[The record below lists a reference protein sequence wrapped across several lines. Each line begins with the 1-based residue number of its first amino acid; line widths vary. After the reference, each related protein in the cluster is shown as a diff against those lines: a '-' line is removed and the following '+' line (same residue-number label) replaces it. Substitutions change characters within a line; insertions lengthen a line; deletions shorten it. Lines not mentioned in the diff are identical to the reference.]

1 MEHAFARK
9 PKQTRSQQSFDR
21 MLDAA
26 TKILEEDGL
35 AALTLSEVSRRSK
48 VSIGSIYCR
57 VDGKEDLMRA
67 VQARA
72 LAQMDREF
80 ALLLTRVRRRALPLR
95 ELVPTMVRELGNFLR
110 RHSRLLSAFMQQAS
124 TDPVIQATGARSW
137 QQTAL
142 DFKLIILERRDEFGH
157 PDPEHAAEMCFLIVY
172 GCLARFL
179 GFNSLDSEA
188 QGLPTNWNELIDD
201 LGLMMLGFLA
211 LDLKSATRAPGR
223 KA

>member
-9 PKQTRSQQSFDR
+9 PKQTRSRQSFDR

-26 TKILEEDGL
+26 TQIIAEGGL
-35 AALTLSEVSRRSK
+35 SALTLAEVSRRSK

-57 VDGKEDLMRA
+57 VDGKEDLLRA

-72 LAQMDREF
+72 LAQMDHEF

-95 ELVPTMVRELGNFLR
+95 ELVPTMVRELASFLR
-110 RHSRLLSAFMQQAS
+110 RHSQLLSAFMQQAAS
-124 TDPVIQATGARSW
+124 DETVRATGAKSW
-137 QQTAL
+137 AQTAL
-142 DFKLIILERRDEFGH
+142 DFKLMILERRDEFGH
-157 PDPEHAAEMCFLIVY
+157 PNPEHAADMCFVVVY

-179 GFNSLDSEA
+179 GFNSIGTA
-188 QGLPTNWNELIDD
+188 QGTQANWNELIDD

-211 LDLKSATRAPGR
+211 LDLKSATKQASR

>member
-1 MEHAFARK
+1 METAFARK
-9 PKQTRSQQSFDR
+9 PKQNRSQQSFDR

-26 TKILEEDGL
+26 TQILEEGGL
-35 AALTLSEVSRRSK
+35 SALTLSEVSRRSK

-57 VDGKEDLMRA
+57 VDGKEDLLRA

-72 LAQMDREF
+72 LTQMDREF
-80 ALLLTRVRRRALPLR
+80 ALLLTRVRRKALPLR
-95 ELVPTMVRELGNFLR
+95 ELVPTMVKELANFLR
-110 RHSRLLSAFMQQAS
+110 RHSQLLSAFMQQAA
-124 TDPVIQATGARSW
+124 TDPVIQATGAKSW
-137 QQTAL
+137 QQTSL

-211 LDLKSATRAPGR
+211 LDLKSATRTTGR

>member
-9 PKQTRSQQSFDR
+9 PKQTRSQQSYDR
-21 MLDAA
+21 MLEAA
-26 TKILEEDGL
+26 TKILNEGGL
-35 AALTLSEVSRRSK
+35 QELTLAEVSRRSK

-57 VDGKEDLMRA
+57 VDGKEDLLRA
-67 VQARA
+67 VQVRSM
-72 LAQMDREF
+72 AQMDREF

-110 RHSRLLSAFMQQAS
+110 RHSHLLSAFMQQAA
-124 TDPVIQATGARSW
+124 TDPVIQTTGAKSW

-142 DFKLIILERRDEFGH
+142 DFKLILLERRAEFGH

-211 LDLKSATRAPGR
+211 LDLKTATRAPGR
-223 KA
+223 KG

>member
-1 MEHAFARK
+1 MEQAFARK

-26 TKILEEDGL
+26 TQILEEGGL
-35 AALTLSEVSRRSK
+35 SALTLSEVSRRSK

-57 VDGKEDLMRA
+57 VDGKEDLLRA

-95 ELVPTMVRELGNFLR
+95 ELVPIMVKELGNFLR
-110 RHSRLLSAFMQQAS
+110 RHSQMLSAFMQQAS
-124 TDPVIQATGARSW
+124 TDAVIQATGAKSW
-137 QQTAL
+137 QQTSL

-179 GFNSLDSEA
+179 GFNSLEGEA

-211 LDLKSATRAPGR
+211 LDLKTATRAPGR

>member
-9 PKQTRSQQSFDR
+9 PKQTRSRESFDR

-26 TKILEEDGL
+26 MQIIEEGGL
-35 AALTLSEVSRRSK
+35 AALTLAEVSRRSK

-57 VDGKEDLMRA
+57 VDGKEALLRA

-72 LAQMDREF
+72 LSQMDSEF

-95 ELVPTMVRELGNFLR
+95 ELVPILVRELAGFLR
-110 RHSRLLSAFMQQAS
+110 KHSRLLSAFMQQAA
-124 TDPVIQATGARSW
+124 TDDTVRATGAKSW

-142 DFKLIILERRDEFGH
+142 DFKLMLLERRDEFGH
-157 PDPEHAAEMCFLIVY
+157 PNPDHAAEMCFIVVY

-179 GFNSLDSEA
+179 GFNSIGTPQGNEA
-188 QGLPTNWNELIDD
+188 SWDDLIED

-211 LDLKSATRAPGR
+211 LDLKKATRPPAG
-223 KA
+223 

>member
-1 MEHAFARK
+1 MEHSFARK

-21 MLDAA
+21 VLDAA
-26 TKILEEDGL
+26 TQILEEGGL
-35 AALTLSEVSRRSK
+35 SALTLSEVSRRSK

-57 VDGKEDLMRA
+57 VDGKEDLMRVA
-67 VQARA
+67 QARA
-72 LAQMDREF
+72 LAQMDHEF
-80 ALLLTRVRRRALPLR
+80 ALLLTRLRRRALPLHG
-95 ELVPTMVRELGNFLR
+95 LVPTIVRELANFLR

-124 TDPVIQATGARSW
+124 TDAVIQATGAKSW

-172 GCLARFL
+172 SCLARYL
-179 GFNSLDSEA
+179 GFNAIDEKV
-188 QGLPTNWNELIDD
+188 QGLPTNWNQLIDD

-211 LDLKSATRAPGR
+211 LDLKKATRATGR
-223 KA
+223 KS

>member
-1 MEHAFARK
+1 MENAFARK
-9 PKQTRSQQSFDR
+9 PKQNRSQQSFDR

-26 TKILEEDGL
+26 TQILEEGGMS
-35 AALTLSEVSRRSK
+35 ALTLSEVSRRSK

-57 VDGKEDLMRA
+57 VDGKEDLLRA

-95 ELVPTMVRELGNFLR
+95 ELVPTMVKELANFLR
-110 RHSRLLSAFMQQAS
+110 RHSQLLSAFMQQAS
-124 TDPVIQATGARSW
+124 TDPVIQATGAKSW
-137 QQTAL
+137 QQTSL
-142 DFKLIILERRDEFGH
+142 DFKLIILERLDEFGH
-157 PDPEHAAEMCFLIVY
+157 PDPEHATEMCFLIIY
-172 GCLARFL
+172 GFLARFL
-179 GFNSLDSEA
+179 GFNAIDSKA
-188 QGLPTNWNELIDD
+188 QGLPTNWNLLIDD

-211 LDLKSATRAPGR
+211 LDLKSATRTPGR